1 MAKAFEHSMQPGKD
15 KFLVTDN
22 VPEKFLEAFELM
34 NFEVVYYPEISNESL
49 LEIIEQFHGIVI
61 NSNIFMTRE
70 LIDKADRLK
79 YILRP
84 GSGLDNVNVAY
95 AESKDILVL
104 NSPEANKDAV
114 AEHAIGLLI
123 NMLNFIPRAWEQVR
137 NFQWVREENKGTEIK
152 GKVIGIIG
160 YGNTGQAFALKMQ
173 GFEADMYAYDKY
185 KSGFSTSFVRE
196 SSMEEIQRRADII
209 TVHLPLNEETNYFI
223 NDSFINK
230 CKKPFYLLN
239 TSRGKIVNTAALLK
253 GVRSGKILGAALDV
267 LENEKLSTYS
277 VEEKALI
284 TELLDTGKVL
294 ITPHIAGWTKE
305 AREKIFFTV
314 FDKFKSWVDIHG
326 QSK

>member
-34 NFEVVYYPEISNESL
+34 NFEVVYYPEISNEAL
-49 LEIIEQFHGIVI
+49 LDIIEQFHGIVI
-61 NSNIFMTRE
+61 NSNIYMTKA

-84 GSGLDNVNVAY
+84 GSGLDNVEVGY

-123 NMLNFIPRAWEQVR
+123 NMLNFIPRAWDQIR
-137 NFQWVREENKGTEIK
+137 KFQWVREENKGTEIK
-152 GKVIGIIG
+152 GKTIGIIG

-185 KSGFSTSFVRE
+185 KSGFSTGFVHE
-196 SSMEEIQRRADII
+196 STLEDIQRRADII
-209 TVHLPLNEETNYFI
+209 TVHLPLNEETKYFI
-223 NDSFINK
+223 NEAFINK

-239 TSRGKIVNTAALLK
+239 TSRGKIVKTEDVLK
-253 GVRSGKILGAALDV
+253 AVKKGKILGAALDV
-267 LENEKLSTYS
+267 LENEKLDTYS
-277 VEEKALI
+277 PAEKQLI
-284 TELLDTGKVL
+284 TDLLDTGKVL

-314 FDKFKSWVDIHG
+314 FDKFKTWVEMNE
-326 QSK
+326 K

>member
-1 MAKAFEHSMQPGKD
+1 MQPGKD

-22 VPEKFLEAFELM
+22 VPEKFLEAFEQM
-34 NFEVVYYPEISNESL
+34 NFEVVYYPEISNEAL
-49 LEIIEQFHGIVI
+49 LDIIEQFHGIVI
-61 NSNIFMTRE
+61 NSNIYMTKA
-70 LIDKADRLK
+70 LINKADRLK

-84 GSGLDNVNVAY
+84 GSGLDNVDVEY

-137 NFQWVREENKGTEIK
+137 QFQWVREENKGTEIK
-152 GKVIGIIG
+152 GKTIGIIG

-185 KSGFSTSFVRE
+185 KSGYSTSFVRE
-196 SSMEEIQRRADII
+196 STLEEIQRRADII
-209 TVHLPLNEETNYFI
+209 TVHLPLNDETKYFI
-223 NDSFINK
+223 NEAFIAK

-239 TSRGKIVNTAALLK
+239 TSRGKIVKTKDLLK
-253 GVRSGKILGAALDV
+253 AVQKGKILGAGLDV
-267 LENEKLSTYS
+267 LENEKLNTYS
-277 VEEKALI
+277 EEEKELI
-284 TELLDTGKVL
+284 TGLLDTGKVI

-305 AREKIFFTV
+305 AREKIFFKV
-314 FDKFKSWVDIHG
+314 FDKFKAWVEANE
-326 QSK
+326 K